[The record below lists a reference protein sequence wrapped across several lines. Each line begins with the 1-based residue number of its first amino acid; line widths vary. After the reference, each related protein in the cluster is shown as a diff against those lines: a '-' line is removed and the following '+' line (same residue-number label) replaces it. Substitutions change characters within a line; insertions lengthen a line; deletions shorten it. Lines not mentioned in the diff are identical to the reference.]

1 MSLVNEGTIR
11 VSFMNGVNGLAAGD
25 GISLESL
32 KGNLVVAAPIN
43 TRGRADALLTFSEG
57 TLEGNS
63 LYFDDAGTSLKVKYK
78 QFQFLWDV
86 GQVTFLPPQL
96 EFVVAMLADTSALRQ
111 RSMAAVVDHD
121 LLQTIRGGVQ
131 ETHTAHGAYADV
143 RNGNVYFHWGEV
155 EGADSYLLVVERDKM
170 EFASRWLEEIAWAP
184 FEQFPAGIY
193 EWSLYSWA
201 TDGLKLVS
209 GPMHFRI

>member
-1 MSLVNEGTIR
+1 LINDVD
-11 VSFMNGVNGLAAGD
+11 GLAAGD

-32 KGNLVVAAPIN
+32 KGNLVVAASIN
-43 TRGRADALLTFSEG
+43 TRGRADALLTFPEG
-57 TLEGNS
+57 TLEGKS
-63 LYFDDAGTSLKVKYK
+63 MYFDDAGTSLKVKYK
-78 QFQFLWDV
+78 QFQFLWNAE
-86 GQVTFLPPQL
+86 QVTFIPSQL
-96 EFVVAMLADTSALRQ
+96 ALVVEVQTDTSRQ
-111 RSMAAVVDHD
+111 LFQRTTAAAVNHD
-121 LLQTIRGGVQ
+121 VLQTVRGGWQDPQAV
-131 ETHTAHGAYADV
+131 HGACADV

-155 EGADSYLLVVERDKM
+155 DGANSYLLVVERDKM